1 MTRFR
6 AVDNLSSV
14 TVMLPV
20 SSTARVLEE
29 VFAKGGHGATV
40 FNSRGTLIRDHWTQS
55 LIPLMSPSM
64 RYVQVLVPDDEVDGL
79 IEEIYEVAGLHR
91 PGAGAVFS
99 IPCEEVLYSTDYPV
113 WSPRDD
119 SATNAS
125 LNIRENL
132 TAIYCITRRGQI
144 ETISRAAMRA
154 GAHGPVMQLCEGRG
168 LRAGLGWLRITSKPD
183 KELFAVVVD
192 NTDADDVFEAV
203 VRAGR
208 IGLPGRG
215 IAYRLPVQKGIVNLT
230 SVYGHAHQ
238 AATLE
243 QIITAIDEL
252 KGDTHWRDQSVM
264 ELGISGRVAGL
275 GLAQSQQ
282 ADHRDFVSLICV
294 VPREQME
301 PLMEAAMRAQA
312 PGINVVYGK
321 FSETEQTAT
330 ARVGLTRERGVLR
343 TIARR
348 EQIEALRAALIEEAE
363 QRQLTEV
370 CLYLQSV
377 TRLAAYIPEVKQRD
391 TAPRYR
397 GAVISRDNAR

>member
-312 PGINVVYGK
+312 PGINVVYG
-321 FSETEQTAT
+321 
-330 ARVGLTRERGVLR
+330 
-343 TIARR
+343 
-348 EQIEALRAALIEEAE
+348 
-363 QRQLTEV
+363 
-370 CLYLQSV
+370 
-377 TRLAAYIPEVKQRD
+377 
-391 TAPRYR
+391 
-397 GAVISRDNAR
+397 